1 MPINSST
8 RRLGEIAA
16 FLLSARI
23 RREHRIK
30 TFLSLYRHQR
40 LIRTAR
46 WNVPLP
52 DSARCWQQSMAS
64 NKALAARTEPQNPA
78 EELT

>member
-30 TFLSLYRHQR
+30 TFLSLYRHR
-40 LIRTAR
+40 PLIRTPR

-52 DSARCWQQSMAS
+52 DSAQPSQQRNAS
-64 NKALAARTEPQNPA
+64 NKEPAPRTEPQNPA
-78 EELT
+78 QERT